1 MLHLLVR
8 SPRRLFDRTWVSH
21 TLEHFSAR
29 REVPETCALKLI
41 SQSCLANQSRPKS
54 KLNNQLQYSWL
65 FDLLILPSWHIA
77 MREQN
82 SEGSPKSYL
91 GGLVYLSDQQLI
103 SLFTSKA
110 CLLLDII
117 FVKVASDKIIANMTL
132 HRCQAFTIPIW
143 VGTPHLTAD
152 SLPAYLLKAHSKVR
166 CQGHW

>member
-1 MLHLLVR
+1 
-8 SPRRLFDRTWVSH
+8 
-21 TLEHFSAR
+21 
-29 REVPETCALKLI
+29 
-41 SQSCLANQSRPKS
+41 
-54 KLNNQLQYSWL
+54 
-65 FDLLILPSWHIA
+65 

-132 HRCQAFTIPIW
+132 HRFQAFTIPIW
-143 VGTPHLTAD
+143 VGTPHLIFNRA
-152 SLPAYLLKAHSKVR
+152 L
-166 CQGHW
+166 QGSQETRG